1 MTTSTWSHRF
11 SKDLQENF
19 TKKNRFIMVIRQAKE
34 VLRIEAEGILNL
46 RERIGHEFEAAVD
59 MILNAK
65 GRVIFTG
72 MGKSGL
78 VGRKISATFNS
89 TGTSSLFMHPAEAIH
104 GDLGMVTAEDVVL
117 AISNSGQTAEINR
130 LLPILRDMGA
140 RIIVFTGRTD
150 SPMADHSDVV
160 IDVGV
165 AREACPLG
173 LAPTAST
180 TAALAMGDALAVA
193 LLNQRRFSKQD
204 FKRFHPGGNLG
215 QRLSIRVEEVML
227 THEHIPKVRLGSSTR
242 AAVEEINAKKIG
254 ATLIVDHDEKV
265 AGIICDGDLR
275 RALSGSGTIRDM
287 KVEDI
292 MTPAPKTV
300 NQDLT
305 TGEAL
310 ALMELHQITHL
321 ISLDE
326 NGRAKGIVHLHDL
339 LGREGFK
346 TNGITDAAERAGR

>member
-1 MTTSTWSHRF
+1 M
-11 SKDLQENF
+11 N
-19 TKKNRFIMVIRQAKE
+19 
-34 VLRIEAEGILNL
+34 
-46 RERIGHEFEAAVD
+46 
-59 MILNAK
+59 
-65 GRVIFTG
+65 
-72 MGKSGL
+72 
-78 VGRKISATFNS
+78 
-89 TGTSSLFMHPAEAIH
+89 
-104 GDLGMVTAEDVVL
+104 
-117 AISNSGQTAEINR
+117 SNSGQTAEINR